1 MFTKTSGQFPQ
12 ELISRPLELA
22 VRKLADDL
30 RYGQD
35 ASPHV
40 GAGTD
45 YVQSR
50 AYNFGDPVKDIDWR
64 VMARTERVHVKQY
77 EALKTMP
84 VYLLVDTSAS
94 MACTSTPVSKQHM
107 AAVLAGGLG
116 LAALHRFSPVG
127 LIGCGSRKLV
137 FRPSLSRNRVFQWL
151 HELQHTGHG
160 EPTRLAARID
170 QLLGMARS
178 TSLVVIVSDLHDP
191 RAVPAIKR
199 LGQRHDCMVLH
210 MEDPAERGR
219 LGGGLFRAAEAET
232 GRSFVAHSLSRWFRR
247 NVSPGHALKS
257 AGLDYL
263 LLATDRPFLGPLRR
277 FLAARGGLVRNTR

>member
-1 MFTKTSGQFPQ
+1 MDRRQFPH

-22 VRKLADDL
+22 VRRLADDL

-35 ASPHV
+35 VSPHV
-40 GAGTD
+40 GSGTD

-50 AYNFGDPVKDIDWR
+50 GYVFGDPVKDIDWR
-64 VMARTERVHVKQY
+64 VTARTERVHVKQY

-94 MACTSTPVSKQHM
+94 MSCTSTPVSKQHM
-107 AAVLAGGLG
+107 ATVLAGGLG

-127 LIGCGSRKLV
+127 LMGCGARKLN
-137 FRPSLSRNRVFQWL
+137 FQPSLSRNRVFQWL
-151 HELQHTGHG
+151 HELSQSGQG
-160 EPTRLAARID
+160 EPTRLGARVD

-191 RAVPAIKR
+191 RAVSAIKR
-199 LGQRHDCMVLH
+199 LGQRHDCIVLH
-210 MEDPAERGR
+210 LEDPAERGR
-219 LGGGLFRAAEAET
+219 LRGGLFRAAEAET
-232 GRSFVAHSLSRWFRR
+232 GRSFVAHGLSRWFR
-247 NVSPGHALKS
+247 NVSPGHVLKS

-263 LLATDRPFLGPLRR
+263 HLPTDRPFLGPLRR
-277 FLAARGGLVRNTR
+277 FLADRGGLVRNTR